1 MKQKQQPNDCPDLL
15 VSTAGGCVE
24 AHCVAYIF
32 ARHVYDK
39 RSDASAGAA
48 VRRNALDFELNKSA
62 NDVEGHPHSLFQSL
76 IMTHSGDN

>member
-24 AHCVAYIF
+24 AHCVAYFF

-39 RSDASAGAA
+39 RSDASAGGA
-48 VRRNALDFELNKSA
+48 VRRNAL
-62 NDVEGHPHSLFQSL
+62 
-76 IMTHSGDN
+76 